1 MSEPIVID
9 RHAFAS
15 NASAFDTAWQT
26 FGWTP
31 GLGTARASRL
41 EEQVPW
47 ATLAA
52 RAASP
57 ARLSG
62 ARDDVLAPDNFDALQ
77 WGFLP
82 LDGRHGFSV
91 WGAIGERRNTEW
103 RVLTHTLLF
112 DDAAFDGMAGF
123 PQALM
128 TLSAHAGWFVDMVE
142 ATPFAAAA
150 PLAPIRL
157 PRTRAT
163 RQSFEKAR
171 RAELTRLRACLLPLL
186 GGEDRL
192 EDEVAALLEALA
204 QVRGGGTIRHVA
216 LRASADRRSELL
228 VRFAWLSLPL
238 ADRAET
244 SFVTEQRRT
253 EAPRVTLL
261 VLPESE
267 WGQYVPQATRLLE
280 IGRPRNERTARGR
293 RQWARS
299 VARGAHAGLDARVE
313 SRRWRVIARDDLSA
327 VDAYGQWRERWIAT
341 DDGRDLARELLA
353 MEAGGQTRAAGRV
366 RAAAHVAALAFAPH
380 ADAADALL
388 QAFVVHSA
396 AATVLVRAAVRTLMR
411 GGAEASVQALLLR
424 CKATTS
430 ASLVSA
436 TELFRLFEREAPLVG
451 AASGDPRAAGALFHA
466 AFAVGCAG
474 HAAADRLIA
483 AALPA
488 LPSLAAALDEAM
500 AGRDATDP
508 RVARVL
514 AQCIGH
520 ALRMKANLD
529 GVAAA
534 LLDTLRGR
542 AVPADLVERL
552 LRLLWLERRADGR
565 SAASAFARDAGADA
579 WPVLLPLLVAPA
591 PLPLFLELRR
601 VLADA
606 RAPRESSVA
615 PWLGALEEYSPALH
629 DRLRGGLMQTEA

>member
-1 MSEPIVID
+1 MSDLIVID

-15 NASAFDTAWQT
+15 NASSFDTAWQT

-31 GLGTARASRL
+31 GLGSARASRL

-52 RAASP
+52 RTAAP

-62 ARDDVLAPDNFDALQ
+62 ERDDVLAPDNFDALQ

-82 LDGRHGFSV
+82 LDGRHGMST
-91 WGAIGERRNTEW
+91 WGAIGERRNAEW

-112 DDAAFDGMAGF
+112 DDTAFDVMAGY
-123 PQALM
+123 PPALM
-128 TLSAHAGWFVDMVE
+128 TLPAHAGWFTEMVE

-163 RQSFEKAR
+163 RQAFEKAR
-171 RAELTRLRACLLPLL
+171 RAELSRLRARLLPLL
-186 GGEDRL
+186 GGENRL

-204 QVRGGGTIRHVA
+204 QVRAGGNIRHVA
-216 LRASADRRSELL
+216 LRAAADRRSELL
-228 VRFAWLSLPL
+228 VRFAWTSLPL

-244 SFVTEQRRT
+244 SFLTEQRRT

-280 IGRPRNERTARGR
+280 IGRPRAEGTARGR

-299 VARGAHAGLDARVE
+299 VARGTHPGLGARVE
-313 SRRWRVIARDDLSA
+313 SRRWRIIARDDLSA
-327 VDAYGQWRERWIAT
+327 VDAYAQWRERWIVA
-341 DDGRDLARELLA
+341 DDGRDLARELIA
-353 MEAGGQTRAAGRV
+353 METGGQARAAGRM

-380 ADAADALL
+380 ADAADALFA
-388 QAFVVHSA
+388 AFGAHPA

-411 GGAEASVQALLLR
+411 GDARARGQALVLR
-424 CKATTS
+424 CRAATP
-430 ASLVSA
+430 ASPIPA
-436 TELFRLFEREAPLVG
+436 TELFRLFEREAPLLCET
-451 AASGDPRAAGALFHA
+451 AADPQAAGALFQA
-466 AFAVGCAG
+466 AFVVGCAG
-474 HAAADRLIA
+474 HAAAERLIA

-488 LPSLAAALDEAM
+488 LPSVSIALEAALAD
-500 AGRDATDP
+500 RDVAEP

-514 AQCIGH
+514 AQSIGH
-520 ALRMKANLD
+520 ALHVKAD
-529 GVAAA
+529 VTGVAAA
-534 LLDTLRGR
+534 LLDRLRGR
-542 AVPADLVERL
+542 AVPPDLVEPL
-552 LRLLWLERRADGR
+552 LRLLWLERRSGGR
-565 SAASAFARDAGADA
+565 SAAEAFARDAGADA

-601 VLADA
+601 VLAEA
-606 RAPRESSVA
+606 RAPREAAVA
-615 PWLGALEEYSPALH
+615 PWLVALEEYSPALH
-629 DRLRGGLMQTEA
+629 QRLRGGLMHTEA